1 MYIIRQQASWKYIF
15 YSWGGGGGGN
25 DQFLYVNCHVVNL
38 ESQFSESKIIMQG
51 VLSDS
56 SRR

>member
-1 MYIIRQQASWKYIF
+1 MYIIRQQASWKYIL
-15 YSWGGGGGGN
+15 YSWGGGAN
-25 DQFLYVNCHVVNL
+25 DQLLYVNCKVVNL

>member
-1 MYIIRQQASWKYIF
+1 MEVYIIFMGR
-15 YSWGGGGGGN
+15 GGAN
-25 DQFLYVNCHVVNL
+25 DQLLYVNCKVVNL

>member
-1 MYIIRQQASWKYIF
+1 MEVYILFMGR
-15 YSWGGGGGGN
+15 GGGAN